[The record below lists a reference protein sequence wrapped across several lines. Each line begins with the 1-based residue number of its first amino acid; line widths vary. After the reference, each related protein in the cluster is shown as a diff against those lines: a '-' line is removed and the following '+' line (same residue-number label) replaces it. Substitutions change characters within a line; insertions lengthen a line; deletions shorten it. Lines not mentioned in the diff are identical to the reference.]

1 MSKKNKLKIV
11 YYAVSSVQFLNPAKL
26 SGSGGIFAGAGFL
39 PDLEKVPDSGRS
51 QNPVQ
56 PYFLCCCYLFWHN
69 LSSWRTSLPVMD
81 FAGCIQRWLR
91 EMWPELEQSRWML
104 MSLHDIH
111 HSSVAVILWSDGV
124 HWCRSDGDAQTTLPE
139 RYTGTRHLW
148 ANSYTRPVPRH
159 CRHPTT
165 SSGGKPLASLSES
178 WNGLTFVNCVSACLQ
193 I

>member
-1 MSKKNKLKIV
+1 V
-11 YYAVSSVQFLNPAKL
+11 
-26 SGSGGIFAGAGFL
+26 GFL
-39 PDLEKVPDSGRS
+39 PEPDFCRIWKKCRIPAGAKIRYSRTFYVVVTCFVTIQVPEGLLCQWWTLLVVCRDDWERCDL
-51 QNPVQ
+51 
-56 PYFLCCCYLFWHN
+56 N
-69 LSSWRTSLPVMD
+69 LNSPG
-81 FAGCIQRWLR
+81 GCWWAY
-91 EMWPELEQSRWML
+91 MTY
-104 MSLHDIH
+104 IH

-148 ANSYTRPVPRH
+148 ANTYTRPVSRH